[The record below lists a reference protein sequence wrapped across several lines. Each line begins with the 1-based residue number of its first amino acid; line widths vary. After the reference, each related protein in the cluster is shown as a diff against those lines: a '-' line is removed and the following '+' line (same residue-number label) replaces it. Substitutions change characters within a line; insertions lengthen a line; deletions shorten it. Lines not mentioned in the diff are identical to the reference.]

1 MSRPARSCALMTAAT
16 ASRYCSR
23 NSDSP
28 SADLN
33 DRPSRLRSN
42 HSGRGYDPVIA
53 VGSIRF
59 CVTDSMAPSQ
69 SNKHQHNTRDLARL
83 REAERA
89 VDIVQRLIIACKFN
103 LPIQIEIGV

>member
-1 MSRPARSCALMTAAT
+1 MSRPAASCALMTAAT

-53 VGSIRF
+53 VGSIMF
-59 CVTDSMAPSQ
+59 CVTVSMSSPEESVE
-69 SNKHQHNTRDLARL
+69 HQHGARDLAGL
-83 REAERA
+83 HGAKGF
-89 VDIVQRLIIACKFN
+89 VDVAQVAATADHLVQLQPA
-103 LPIQIEIGV
+103 LT